1 MGDFINPVGWHNW
14 GRVENE
20 KTAFYGE
27 ADNYDYDGNQIDLSQ
42 RVAWAKQ
49 INADDYA
56 IEKVLADESR
66 PDWFK

>member
-1 MGDFINPVGWHNW
+1 MRHIIILIATVIFSLDAGAQIAGVSCCDWMMLKRQKMG
-14 GRVENE
+14 
-20 KTAFYGE
+20 AFT
-27 ADNYDYDGNQIDLSQ
+27 L
-42 RVAWAKQ
+42 AKQ